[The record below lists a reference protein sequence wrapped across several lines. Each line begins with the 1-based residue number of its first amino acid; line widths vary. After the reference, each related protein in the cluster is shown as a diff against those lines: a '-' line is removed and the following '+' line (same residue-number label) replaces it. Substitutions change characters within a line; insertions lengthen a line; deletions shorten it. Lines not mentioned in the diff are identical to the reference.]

1 MTDVLVV
8 GAGHNGLTAGCYLR
22 QAGLDV
28 LIVEAHHKLG
38 GMTSTT
44 ATLPKAPRHL
54 VNEGAMDASLWRT
67 HSISRD
73 LGLSRHGLREME
85 VDPAYAYLDPDGS
98 SLCIHR
104 DPRRTAEEIG
114 HFCRQDASAFLD
126 LANVLDSLITA
137 AVPYLNSNPLRP
149 NLPRVLAGAAK
160 AALHPGRL
168 LGISRLFTAS
178 HAEFIDER
186 FTDRRLK
193 AILAALPP
201 FAPMFQD
208 GTAWALMYLGLIHR
222 FGAGR
227 FIGGTGA
234 LTDALA
240 KEYTA
245 RGGAIRLNAAV
256 GGLVLRNGRVTG
268 VRLETGEEITANA
281 VMTTNSVVVPLTKW
295 LPEHTLPTSLAERVR
310 HIPTTATN
318 AASFKVDLALSG
330 HAQVRRHQENRRD
343 SVDLRKPV
351 LAYTNFED
359 QVQAWRDCARGEVP
373 DPLPGMAVIPSAFD
387 PTQAPEGQ
395 DTFWFWSGVSPAR
408 PREPWTEVADRTA
421 ERVLAAAGKYID
433 GLGELE
439 IDRQVLAAPDFE
451 ARFRAPDGNV
461 YHVDPI
467 VTRFGPLRPA
477 IGLAGYRTP
486 VPGLFLSGGGTHPSG
501 GICGVP
507 GREAARA
514 VIRSTRRSHAV

>member
-1 MTDVLVV
+1 MTDVIIV

-28 LIVEAHHKLG
+28 LIAEAHHKVG

-44 ATLPKAPRHL
+44 AVLPKAPGHL
-54 VNEGAMDASLWRT
+54 INEGAMDASLWRT
-67 HSISRD
+67 HSISSD
-73 LGLSRHGLREME
+73 LGLARHGLREVE
-85 VDPAYAYLDPDGS
+85 VDPGYAYLDPDGS

-114 HFCRQDASAFLD
+114 HFNRQDSAAFLE

-149 NLPRVLAGAAK
+149 NLTRVLAGAAR
-160 AALHPGRL
+160 AGLHPRRL
-168 LGISRLFTAS
+168 MGVSRLFTAS

-186 FTDRRLK
+186 FTDRRVK

-201 FAPMFQD
+201 FAPMHQD

-222 FGAGR
+222 VGAGR

-240 KEYTA
+240 AEYAA
-245 RGGAIRLNAAV
+245 RGGAVRLNAVVDGLAV
-256 GGLVLRNGRVTG
+256 QDGRVTG
-268 VRLETGEEITANA
+268 VRLNTGEEVTANA
-281 VMTTNSVVVPLTKW
+281 VMTTNSVLVPLTRW
-295 LPEHTLPTSLAERVR
+295 LPEDALPPSMAERVQ
-310 HIPTTATN
+310 HIPTMATN

-330 HAQVRRHQENRRD
+330 RVQLRVHQENRRD
-343 SVDLRKPV
+343 GADLRKPV

-359 QVQAWRDCARGEVP
+359 QVQAWKDCARGEVP

-395 DTFWFWSGVSPAR
+395 DTFWFWSGVSPAQ
-408 PREPWTEVADRTA
+408 PRETWAEVSDRTA

-433 GLGELE
+433 GLDEFE
-439 IDRQVLAAPDFE
+439 IDRQVLAVPEFE
-451 ARFRAPDGNV
+451 QRFRAPDGNV

-467 VTRFGPLRPA
+467 ATRFGPLRPA
-477 IGLAGYRTP
+477 LGLAGYRTP

-514 VIRSTRRSHAV
+514 VIRSTR